1 MLYTFKNPRII
12 FIVIYSWIHTNVKG
26 PSTALDYI
34 MEVIANLTT
43 LIATLISYFL
53 FCFSGSSDLLAW
65 SKEIRP
71 RVRVHTRRAPLAG
84 LLQPD
89 KCSCLFVSSHPH
101 RHYCLQDS
109 QHRPSSYPKNFR
121 WASFPVSIL
130 IKWNPSNPK
139 NELHFLKK
147 KKKYETFWRVE
158 QFQKEF
164 WKKLIIQVMIYW
176 LTY

>member
-1 MLYTFKNPRII
+1 MLYTSK
-12 FIVIYSWIHTNVKG
+12 IYRKFLLLFAWIHTNMKG
-26 PSTALDYI
+26 
-34 MEVIANLTT
+34 
-43 LIATLISYFL
+43 LISYFS
-53 FCFSGSSDLLAW
+53 FCFSGSSNLLAW

-109 QHRPSSYPKNFR
+109 QHRPSSYPENFR

-130 IKWNPSNPK
+130 IKWNSSSSK
-139 NELHFLKK
+139 NELSFLWKK
-147 KKKYETFWRVE
+147 KNKETFWRIE

-164 WKKLIIQVMIYW
+164 WKKFKIQVVIHW
-176 LTY
+176 LT